1 MSAATAA
8 EVTIARE
15 VWLIRHGET
24 AWSLSGQHT
33 GRTDIALTERGREQA
48 RALVPLLAAQQFDAV
63 LSSPLSRA
71 LETCQLAGLGDAV
84 QREPALLE
92 WDYGQYEGLTTPQ
105 IRREVPGWTIWR
117 GAVPGGESLEQ
128 IEARAKALLDRLLA
142 KMPARI
148 ALFSHAHFLRTL
160 AGCWIGDSAALGAH
174 FTLGTASISILG
186 FEHEQR
192 VIRQWNLVQPAAG
205 PR

>member
-1 MSAATAA
+1 MSAANAA

-15 VWLIRHGET
+15 IWLIRHGET
-24 AWSLSGQHT
+24 AWSRSGQHT
-33 GRTDIALTERGREQA
+33 GRTDVPLTDHGRDEA
-48 RALVPLLAAQQFDAV
+48 RALAPVLAAQRFDAV

-71 LETCQLAGLGDAV
+71 LETCRLAGLGELA
-84 QREPALLE
+84 QPEPALLE

-105 IRREVPGWTIWR
+105 IRAEVPGWTIWR
-117 GAVPGGESLEQ
+117 GPVPGGESLEQ
-128 IEARAKALLDRLLA
+128 IDARAKALIDRLLA

-186 FEHEQR
+186 FEHEER
-192 VIRQWNLVQPAAG
+192 VIRQWNLVQSADNHG
-205 PR
+205 